1 MGKKTKNKGKL
12 FNCCCGKCGF
22 WELVGDGESNCESS
36 VDSAMSI
43 DAVINESIA
52 DVTGIFTSSLHLSD
66 DQEFKLSVKVTI
78 CKNASTM
85 EVNGKGKA

>member
-1 MGKKTKNKGKL
+1 
-12 FNCCCGKCGF
+12 
-22 WELVGDGESNCESS
+22 
-36 VDSAMSI
+36 MSI

-85 EVNGKGKA
+85 EVAKGRPRLKCYVFGVVVM